1 MAILRRR
8 IVRPLAETSPAAA
21 RRLQAVPTKIAN
33 ERQLLTRWMKR
44 LRRAFHA
51 VEKIQARLTRLE
63 KQLTSRETS

>member
-8 IVRPLAETSPAAA
+8 IVRPHAETPSETA
-21 RRLQAVPTKIAN
+21 RRLQAVQTKIGN
-33 ERQLLTRWMKR
+33 ERKQLARWMKR
-44 LRRAFHA
+44 RRRAFHA